1 MLGRDSVGVDDS
13 FFVLGGHSLLAMRL
27 ISRVRSAL
35 GLELPVREF
44 FRAPTVAGVAAY
56 LANARPARP
65 ALRPATPADGGAFT
79 DTPGRRTHAHPVG
92 TGTDGG
98 SGVPGDVRVTRAG
111 HRDDR
116 RPAGRRTGPGARPPR
131 PAARTRPGTTL
142 LRGAGRVRRGGPG
155 PEPAAVAGGPARGVA
170 ATAAAARRDP
180 RRGRPPAR
188 VRSVGQGRTGG
199 AAPGRDEVQ
208 CRMDRLV
215 GEATREVLT
224 FRPGGAQSAPELA
237 ASRRNDAALLSR
249 SVSIRTVGTDTRSYD
264 AATTAY
270 VRWLTGNGGQF
281 RGSETPLPRM
291 VLVDGSVALVP
302 ADPQDTA
309 AGALCVTDPGL
320 VAPMVALFEQTW
332 SSAAPLD
339 AERPTAGDTPS
350 GRELALLRLVAEGCT
365 DAAAAGRL
373 HVSHRTARRMMAAL
387 MERLGARSRFEAGVK
402 AARLGWL

>member
-1 MLGRDSVGVDDS
+1 MLTLWGLEPMEEAVYRETCASPAPGTETIADRLAVAPDLVRARLDR
-13 FFVLGGHSLLAMRL
+13 LLE
-27 ISRVRSAL
+27 L
-35 GLELPVREF
+35 GLVRPSYEVPGGFAAVDPVLSLQQSLAGQHEELLR
-44 FRAPTVAGVAAY
+44 RQRR
-56 LANARPARP
+56 LAE
-65 ALRPATPADGGAFT
+65 
-79 DTPGRRTHAHPVG
+79 THAEVVRLLV
-92 TGTDGG
+92 
-98 SGVPGDVRVTRAG
+98 SGPSGRAEQVE
-111 HRDDR
+111 R
-116 RPAGRRTGPGARPPR
+116 
-131 PAARTRPGTTL
+131 
-142 LRGAGRVRRGGPG
+142 LR
-155 PEPAAVAGGPARGVA
+155 
-170 ATAAAARRDP
+170 
-180 RRGRPPAR
+180 
-188 VRSVGQGRTGG
+188 
-199 AAPGRDEVQ
+199 GRDEVQ

-320 VAPMVALFEQTW
+320 VAPMVTLFEQTW